1 MNTIEKLM
9 CEVQLLDG
17 LEMHI
22 LENSYR
28 NKCCIA
34 YTTTHDEDL
43 EDNFEFDRVFNN
55 VDIIEGMDVSIMEKP
70 HKNKR
75 CRTHTTTHDEDLEDN
90 FEFDRVFNNVDVIES
105 MDVSVMEK
113 PHKNRSIRTTIKS
126 LVPTTEYDNKIVVL
140 ENYEEKIKG

>member
-28 NKCCIA
+28 K
-34 YTTTHDEDL
+34 
-43 EDNFEFDRVFNN
+43 
-55 VDIIEGMDVSIMEKP
+55 
-70 HKNKR
+70 KR
-75 CRTHTTTHDEDLEDN
+75 CRVHTTTHDEDLEDN
-90 FEFDRVFNNVDVIES
+90 FEFDRVFNNVDVIEG

-113 PHKNRSIRTTIKS
+113 PHKNRSIRYTIKS

-140 ENYEEKIKG
+140 ENYEEKIKGWLNEI

>member
-9 CEVQLLDG
+9 CKVQLLDG

-28 NKCCIA
+28 EKGCRI
-34 YTTTHDEDL
+34 YTTTHDENL
-43 EDNFEFDRVFNN
+43 EE
-55 VDIIEGMDVSIMEKP
+55 
-70 HKNKR
+70 H
-75 CRTHTTTHDEDLEDN
+75 
-90 FEFDRVFNNVDVIES
+90 FEFDRVFNNVDVIED
-105 MDVSVMEK
+105 MYVSVMEK
-113 PHKNRSIRTTIKS
+113 PHKKRSIRSTIKS